1 MRLHVKL
8 KEFLSMFFM
17 AILFF
22 PAFNASLFF
31 TGVKPLYSII
41 KCSTEIFY
49 DWRMLILCFG
59 FMSFSFL
66 NIHVILLTIIK
77 SFLIKKTKV
86 VNFATDITIQLTLI
100 FLLIA
105 IVIAP
110 LIAPLSQ
117 DMSILIITPAVIIR
131 EFSQEQS
138 ILKMA

>member
-49 DWRMLILCFG
+49 DWRMLILC
-59 FMSFSFL
+59 
-66 NIHVILLTIIK
+66 
-77 SFLIKKTKV
+77 
-86 VNFATDITIQLTLI
+86 
-100 FLLIA
+100 
-105 IVIAP
+105 
-110 LIAPLSQ
+110 
-117 DMSILIITPAVIIR
+117 
-131 EFSQEQS
+131 
-138 ILKMA
+138 

>member
-8 KEFLSMFFM
+8 KEFFSMFFI

-31 TGVKPLYSII
+31 TGIKPLYSII
-41 KCSTEIFY
+41 KGSTEIFY

-59 FMSFSFL
+59 FISFSLL

-86 VNFATDITIQLTLI
+86 INFATDITIQLTLI
-100 FLLIA
+100 FLLR
-105 IVIAP
+105 
-110 LIAPLSQ
+110 
-117 DMSILIITPAVIIR
+117 MIL
-131 EFSQEQS
+131 
-138 ILKMA
+138 LL

>member
-8 KEFLSMFFM
+8 KSFFRCFYGH
-17 AILFF
+17 IIFPCIQCFF
-22 PAFNASLFF
+22 VF

-77 SFLIKKTKV
+77 SFLIKNEGSQFRHRHNNTA
-86 VNFATDITIQLTLI
+86 NSYI
-100 FLLIA
+100 FTNSYRNSTFNSSFCHRIC
-105 IVIAP
+105 
-110 LIAPLSQ
+110 Q
-117 DMSILIITPAVIIR
+117 Y
-131 EFSQEQS
+131 
-138 ILKMA
+138 

>member
-41 KCSTEIFY
+41 KCPTEIFY

-77 SFLIKKTKV
+77 SFLIKKNEGSQFRHRHNNTA
-86 VNFATDITIQLTLI
+86 NSYI
-100 FLLIA
+100 FTNSYRNSTFNSSFCHRIC
-105 IVIAP
+105 
-110 LIAPLSQ
+110 Q
-117 DMSILIITPAVIIR
+117 Y
-131 EFSQEQS
+131 
-138 ILKMA
+138 

>member
-49 DWRMLILCFG
+49 DWRMLILSWPPEIPDSRC
-59 FMSFSFL
+59 
-66 NIHVILLTIIK
+66 
-77 SFLIKKTKV
+77 
-86 VNFATDITIQLTLI
+86 
-100 FLLIA
+100 
-105 IVIAP
+105 
-110 LIAPLSQ
+110 
-117 DMSILIITPAVIIR
+117 
-131 EFSQEQS
+131 
-138 ILKMA
+138 ILK